1 MAPACSVH
9 VEVCVCVCHSQL
21 AGFQDTRLAPI
32 CDALSAVLTA
42 PGIQSCVMVSRW
54 REYVTWRQ
62 TDRGQHALRN
72 TTTTT
77 TVSAVTY
84 CLITAEQMMQSLRIS
99 ARQVETLTTV
109 ALLVPAPRVHS
120 LLSRGLGPD

>member
-1 MAPACSVH
+1 MSH
-9 VEVCVCVCHSQL
+9 
-21 AGFQDTRLAPI
+21 G
-32 CDALSAVLTA
+32 
-42 PGIQSCVMVSRW
+42 
-54 REYVTWRQ
+54 RQ

-99 ARQVETLTTV
+99 ARQVETFTTV